1 MGNKIK
7 SFILLNLGALLDA
20 CGFYFFLAPNN
31 IAAGGISGLAL
42 VINKFLP
49 FLPLGGIIL
58 TLSILLLILGFITIG
73 SVYGFKT
80 VYCSITIPVI
90 IWLLE
95 KIYPLSAPL
104 LEDLIIQLFF
114 GVLISSIGLAI
125 LFNQNA
131 SSGGTDIVARI
142 IYQFYHLDIGKGL
155 LLVDFIITL
164 AATYVF
170 GLQKGLYALL
180 GVILYGFIVDYVVE
194 GITISKQV
202 IVITPKSKEV
212 KNFIT
217 VQLGRGATVYKAEGA
232 FTGEEK
238 EVIMTVLKRQE
249 FVKLRDFI
257 KKTDPDAFI
266 TVQNIHEV
274 LGEGFKPLT

>member
-1 MGNKIK
+1 MEKIK
-7 SFILLNLGALLDA
+7 DFLLLNLGALLDA
-20 CGFYFFLAPNN
+20 SGFYFFLAPNH

-42 VINKFLP
+42 VINQFLP
-49 FLPLGGIIL
+49 SLPLGGIIL
-58 TLSILLLILGFITIG
+58 FLSITLLILGFIAIG
-73 SVYGFKT
+73 PIYGFKT
-80 VYCSITIPVI
+80 VYCSILIPVI

-95 KIYPLSAPL
+95 KICPLTSPL
-104 LEDLIIQLFF
+104 LDDLLIQLFF

-131 SSGGTDIVARI
+131 SSGGTDIIARI

-155 LLVDFIITL
+155 LLVDFLITL
-164 AATYVF
+164 AATWVF
-170 GLQKGLYALL
+170 GLAKGLYALL
-180 GVILYGFIVDYVVE
+180 GVILYGFIIDYVVE

-202 IVITPKSKEV
+202 IIITPRSREV

-217 VQLGRGATVYKAEGA
+217 EELKRGATIYRAEGA

-238 EVIMTVLKRQE
+238 EVIMTILKRQE

-257 KKTDPDAFI
+257 KKTDPNAFI

-274 LGEGFKPLT
+274 LGEGFKPLK

>member
-1 MGNKIK
+1 MVSKIK
-7 SFILLNLGALLDA
+7 DFLLLNIGALLDA
-20 CGFYFFLAPNN
+20 LGFYFFLAPNH

-42 VINKFLP
+42 VINQFLP
-49 FLPLGGIIL
+49 ALPLGGIIL
-58 TLSILLLILGFITIG
+58 FLSITLLLLGFITIG
-73 SVYGFKT
+73 PVYGFKT
-80 VYCSITIPVI
+80 VYCSILIPVI
-90 IWLLE
+90 IWILE
-95 KIYPLSAPL
+95 KIYPLSSPL
-104 LEDLIIQLFF
+104 LDDLLIQLFF

-155 LLVDFIITL
+155 LLVDFLITL

-180 GVILYGFIVDYVVE
+180 GVILYGFIIDYVVE

-202 IVITPKSKEV
+202 LIITPRSEEV

-217 VQLGRGATVYKAEGA
+217 RELGRGATVYKASGA

-238 EVIMTVLKRQE
+238 EVIMTILKRQE
-249 FVKLRDFI
+249 FVKLRSFI
-257 KKTDPDAFI
+257 KKTDPNAFI

-274 LGEGFKPLT
+274 LGEGFKPL

>member
-1 MGNKIK
+1 MLSKIK
-7 SFILLNLGALLDA
+7 DFLLLNLGAFLDA
-20 CGFYFFLAPNN
+20 LGFYFFLAPNQ

-42 VINKFLP
+42 VINQFLP
-49 FLPLGGIIL
+49 SLPLGGIIL
-58 TLSILLLILGFITIG
+58 FLSIVLLILGFITIG
-73 SVYGFKT
+73 PVFGFKT
-80 VYCSITIPVI
+80 IYCSLTIPLI
-90 IWLLE
+90 IWVLE
-95 KIYPLSAPL
+95 KIYPLYSPL
-104 LEDLIIQLFF
+104 LDDLLIQLFF

-131 SSGGTDIVARI
+131 SSGGTDIIARI

-170 GLQKGLYALL
+170 GLKKGLYALL
-180 GVILYGFIVDYVVE
+180 GVILYGFIIDYVVE

-202 IVITPKSKEV
+202 TVITEKSEEV

-217 VQLGRGATVYKAEGA
+217 SQLKRGATVYKAAGA

-238 EVIMTVLKRQE
+238 EVIMTILKRQE

-266 TVQNIHEV
+266 AVQNIHEV
-274 LGEGFKPLT
+274 LGEGFKPL